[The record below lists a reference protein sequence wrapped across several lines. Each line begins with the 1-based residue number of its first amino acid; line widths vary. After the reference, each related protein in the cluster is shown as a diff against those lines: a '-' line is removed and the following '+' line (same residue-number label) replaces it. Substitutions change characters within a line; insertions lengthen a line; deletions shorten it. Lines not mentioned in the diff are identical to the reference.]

1 MLKMPGSVPA
11 AVGARQASRFS
22 ECPGGVATMNEG
34 LSNSP
39 VSAARRTF
47 GGVLGG
53 LVGFVCMSTAAGVLV
68 AAAISPAVAVAGM
81 ATTNTIN
88 VFENLPDY
96 LRIDQLAQKSSIY
109 ATQANGRVV
118 LLASFYDQNRVEV
131 SWEGISQYAKDAA
144 VAGEDPRF
152 YEHGGVDLQ
161 GTLRATFKTV
171 TGGETQGGSS
181 ITQQYV
187 KNVLIQKCEG
197 ITDARQHDACYT
209 AATETTPDRKLREMR
224 LAIGVEKAYS
234 KDDILRQYL
243 NITGFGGTVYGI
255 EAAANYYFKTTA
267 AKLTLA
273 QAASLVAIVNN
284 PVKFQLD
291 RPNSTTNGKANGYQA
306 NRERRDYIL
315 GAMLKYK
322 KITRQEY
329 ADAVASPVTP
339 VITEPSTGC
348 QTAGASAFFCDYVTK
363 TLLHDP
369 VFGPDAETRLL
380 NFRRG
385 GYKVFSTLDLDLQKA
400 AVATMNRNVPKVW
413 GSGDVGGVI
422 SSVQVGTGRV
432 LAMVQNKDYSQD
444 PAVQAKGRNYTGINY
459 NTDFPDGGSR
469 GFQPGS
475 TYKVFTLAEWLKEGH
490 TLNERSDTRIKSDW
504 GTFRDSCLG
513 PQNYGT
519 SFQPRNDT
527 SNETGA
533 NYTALQSTIASINTG
548 YIGMAK
554 KLDLCGIRKT
564 AQAFG
569 VHRADGNPLQQGAS
583 AVIGTNEIAPLTI
596 AVAFAGIAN
605 KGVTCGP
612 VAIDKIIGPDGK
624 QMPVPKS
631 TCKRSVSVSV
641 AAGMDYA
648 MQRVM
653 TNGTAQES
661 WAKTSP
667 RVPMI
672 GKTGTTDGATAT
684 WMSGASTKVATV
696 VAVVSVTGKIP
707 QRALS
712 FPSGYVATARHRM
725 WPDVMS
731 VANAKYGGGGF
742 PAASAAVI
750 GSVAPVPAP
759 PVKATPAPAPGP
771 APGTGTTP
779 GTTPGTVPGS
789 PGGKPKGRQK
799 GTSKG

>member
-1 MLKMPGSVPA
+1 
-11 AVGARQASRFS
+11 
-22 ECPGGVATMNEG
+22 
-34 LSNSP
+34 
-39 VSAARRTF
+39 
-47 GGVLGG
+47 
-53 LVGFVCMSTAAGVLV
+53 MSTAAGVLV
-68 AAAISPAVAVAGM
+68 AAAISPAVAIAAM

-187 KNVLIQKCEG
+187 KNVLIQKCEA

-315 GAMLKYK
+315 DAMLKYK

-422 SSVQVGTGRV
+422 SSVQVGTG
-432 LAMVQNKDYSQD
+432 
-444 PAVQAKGRNYTGINY
+444 
-459 NTDFPDGGSR
+459 
-469 GFQPGS
+469 
-475 TYKVFTLAEWLKEGH
+475 
-490 TLNERSDTRIKSDW
+490 
-504 GTFRDSCLG
+504 
-513 PQNYGT
+513 
-519 SFQPRNDT
+519 
-527 SNETGA
+527 
-533 NYTALQSTIASINTG
+533 
-548 YIGMAK
+548 
-554 KLDLCGIRKT
+554 
-564 AQAFG
+564 
-569 VHRADGNPLQQGAS
+569 
-583 AVIGTNEIAPLTI
+583 
-596 AVAFAGIAN
+596 
-605 KGVTCGP
+605 
-612 VAIDKIIGPDGK
+612 
-624 QMPVPKS
+624 
-631 TCKRSVSVSV
+631 
-641 AAGMDYA
+641 
-648 MQRVM
+648 
-653 TNGTAQES
+653 
-661 WAKTSP
+661 
-667 RVPMI
+667 
-672 GKTGTTDGATAT
+672 
-684 WMSGASTKVATV
+684 
-696 VAVVSVTGKIP
+696 
-707 QRALS
+707 
-712 FPSGYVATARHRM
+712 
-725 WPDVMS
+725 
-731 VANAKYGGGGF
+731 
-742 PAASAAVI
+742 
-750 GSVAPVPAP
+750 
-759 PVKATPAPAPGP
+759 
-771 APGTGTTP
+771 
-779 GTTPGTVPGS
+779 
-789 PGGKPKGRQK
+789 
-799 GTSKG
+799 